1 MKLILTN
8 AIWSVW
14 YCVRMEINTGSAFP
28 QGHVR
33 CPVTTGNPPTKNKLI
48 GPMLDFFHRC
58 LILEQQSTVWIIN
71 HLWWLCGV
79 EEGGGGPS
87 KACVLVQALSR
98 RSDVTH
104 CICRG
109 NDMYCDRGQAFYGM
123 YRVKLNCKP
132 CQESCDCPL
141 SCIILTWYSNCFFV
155 CLFVFSNLDIMLQ
168 DRLCLWTQTV

>member
-1 MKLILTN
+1 
-8 AIWSVW
+8 
-14 YCVRMEINTGSAFP
+14 MEINTGSAFP
-28 QGHVR
+28 QRHVR
-33 CPVTTGNPPTKNKLI
+33 CPVTSGNPPAKNKLV
-48 GPMLDFFHRC
+48 GLLLDFFFHRC

-104 CICRG
+104 SICRG
-109 NDMYCDRGQAFYGM
+109 NDMYCDRGQSFYGM

-141 SCIILTWYSNCFFV
+141 SCIIVTWSLTVHS
-155 CLFVFSNLDIMLQ
+155 LFLFSNLGIMLQ